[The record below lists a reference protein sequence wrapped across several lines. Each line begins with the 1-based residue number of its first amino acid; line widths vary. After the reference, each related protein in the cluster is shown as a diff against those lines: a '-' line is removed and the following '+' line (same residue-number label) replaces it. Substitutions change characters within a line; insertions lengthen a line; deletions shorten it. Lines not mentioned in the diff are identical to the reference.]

1 MYATNWFD
9 DWNPEALYRD
19 DVTGC
24 DDCSETSPIPKSGI
38 ICGPILRLI
47 NMDFKEKTYEGSIM
61 VVVRG
66 EENFPKITYQ
76 LGPSLPSEDEDIE
89 VNEAFFEGKLFHKD
103 ILKDDNIWFYR
114 YEIKLPMSNYEQMV
128 KYAVDGTMEPHYRF
142 FVPSFTQN
150 SNVISYSCNGFSLS
164 VDTSKFKGSLWY
176 DVLKKHRYV
185 HYHAILGGGD
195 QIYSDN
201 IKLHA
206 PNLKAWLETKD
217 PIKKYNTQTTEETKE
232 QIRQFYLEHYLNWYG
247 YGHWYG
253 STPKSKTTQKCF
265 VKSLACIPAINV
277 WDDHDIIDGYGSY
290 NDSFMKTENFLTVGR
305 MAYRYYMLF
314 QQHVSASKQD
324 GDEYA
329 YLKSKQWILGN
340 EKGSSYIGERSHSI
354 FSWLG
359 PKMAM
364 LGLDCRTERKL
375 HEIFSERSYSLIWER
390 VEREIKNLKGGHLLL
405 MLGIPIAYPRLVWLE
420 WLFTSKLLA
429 PIKYLSKKGI
439 FASGFV
445 NEFNG
450 DVELLDDLN
459 DHWCARHHKKERNY
473 LIMKLQD
480 IGAKYGVRITILSG
494 DVHLASVGRFR
505 AKIHRHH
512 LIMSEEK
519 EKENT
524 RIIEEPTKDVRLIFN
539 IIASA
544 IVNTPPPDAMAT
556 LLQKRCRL
564 HHFDLETDED
574 AVPIFAK
581 EVDGVHKRKE
591 SCFMNKRNW
600 SDIIPI
606 ENLLNN
612 PQLSKE
618 LGVKVGDIV
627 IPGIITEQQKLQ
639 KLENDD
645 QINSYPVTS
654 GGLFTT
660 IHVER
665 DANQTNSQTVS
676 YCLPIP
682 ELTVTC
688 ERLSHKGIKHLN
700 IT

>member
-1 MYATNWFD
+1 MSTMNWFD
-9 DWNPEALYRD
+9 AWDAEALYKD
-19 DVTGC
+19 DVAGC
-24 DDCSETSPIPKSGI
+24 DDCAKTSPLPESGV
-38 ICGPILRLI
+38 ICGPVLRLI
-47 NMDFKEKTYEGSIM
+47 NMDFKEKHYEGSIM
-61 VVVRG
+61 MVVRG
-66 EENFPKITYQ
+66 EEKIPKIAYQ
-76 LGPSLPSEDEDIE
+76 LGPSLPSEGEETEIS
-89 VNEAFFEGKLFHKD
+89 EAYFDNQLFHKD
-103 ILKDDNIWFYR
+103 QLKGDDIWFYR
-114 YEIKLPMSNYEQMV
+114 YEIQLPMAKYEQMV
-128 KYAVDGTMEPHYRF
+128 KYSIDGTTEPHYRF
-142 FVPSFTQN
+142 FIPSFTQN

-176 DVLKKHRYV
+176 DVLRKHQYV

-206 PNLKAWLETKD
+206 PNFKAWLETKD
-217 PIKKYNTQTTEETKE
+217 PIKKYNTKTTEETRD

-253 STPKSKTTQKCF
+253 STPTSKTTQKCF

-290 NDSFMKTENFLTVGR
+290 NDAFMRTENFVTVGR

-314 QQHVSASKQD
+314 QHHVSASKED
-324 GDEYA
+324 GDDFA
-329 YLKSKQWILGN
+329 YLQSKQWILGN
-340 EKGSSYIGERSHSI
+340 EEGSPYIGERSHSI

-359 PKMAM
+359 PKMGM

-375 HEIFSERSYSLIWER
+375 RQVFSERSYSLIWER
-390 VEREIKNLKGGHLLL
+390 VESELKALKGGHLLV

-429 PIKYLSKKGI
+429 PVKYLSKKGI
-439 FASGFV
+439 IPSGLV

-473 LIMKLQD
+473 LVMKLQD

-494 DVHLASVGRFR
+494 DVHLASIGRFR
-505 AKIHRHH
+505 AKTHRHH
-512 LIMSEEK
+512 LIMSEKK
-519 EKENT
+519 EKENAE
-524 RIIEEPTKDVRLIFN
+524 IIEEPTKDERLMFN

-556 LLQKRCRL
+556 LLQKRCHL
-564 HHFDLETDED
+564 HHFDTETDED

-581 EVDGVHKRKE
+581 EVDGARDRND

-600 SDIIPI
+600 SDIIPV
-606 ENLLNN
+606 ENVLNN
-612 PQLSKE
+612 PRLSKE
-618 LGVKVGDIV
+618 LNVKVGDIV
-627 IPGIITEQQKLQ
+627 IPGVITEKQKLAPS
-639 KLENDD
+639 KSD
-645 QINSYPVTS
+645 QFNSYPVTS
-654 GGLFTT
+654 AGLFATVR
-660 IHVER
+660 VEK
-665 DANQTNSQTVS
+665 DVSQADSQTVS
-676 YCLPIP
+676 YGLPIP
-682 ELTVTC
+682 ELEITR
-688 ERLSHKGIKHLN
+688 EKLSHAGIKHLN
-700 IT
+700 VM

>member
-1 MYATNWFD
+1 MSASKWFD
-9 DWNPEALYRD
+9 DWNPEVLYKD

-24 DDCSETSPIPKSGI
+24 DDCAKTSPILESGV

-47 NMDFKEKTYEGSIM
+47 NMDFEQKLYEGSIM
-61 VVVRG
+61 MVVRG
-66 EENFPKITYQ
+66 EETIPKITYQ
-76 LGPSLPSEDEDIE
+76 LGPSLPSESEIIE
-89 VNEAFFEGKLFHKD
+89 IEEASFESKLFHKD
-103 ILKDDNIWFYR
+103 KLKGDDIWFHR
-114 YEIKLPMSNYEQMV
+114 YEIRLPMRDCEQIV
-128 KYAVDGTMEPHYRF
+128 KYSIDGKMEPHYRF
-142 FVPSFTQN
+142 FMPSLTQN

-176 DVLKKHRYV
+176 DVLKKHQYV

-206 PNLKAWLETKD
+206 PNFKAWLDTKD
-217 PIKKYNTQTTEETKE
+217 PIKKYNTQTTDETNE

-265 VKSLACIPAINV
+265 VKALACIPAINV

-290 NDSFMKTENFLTVGR
+290 NDAFMKTENFLAVGR

-314 QQHVSASKQD
+314 QHHVSASKQD
-324 GDEYA
+324 GDDSA
-329 YLKSKQWILGN
+329 YLQGKQWILGN
-340 EKGSSYIGERSHSI
+340 EKGSPYIGERSHSI

-359 PKMAM
+359 PNMAM

-375 HEIFSERSYSLIWER
+375 RQVFSERSYSLIWER
-390 VEREIKNLKGGHLLL
+390 LEKELNTLKGGHLLV

-439 FASGFV
+439 LANGLV

-473 LIMKLQD
+473 LVMKLQD

-494 DVHLASVGRFR
+494 DVHLASIGRFR
-505 AKIHRHH
+505 AKTHRHH
-512 LIMSEEK
+512 LIMSEKK

-524 RIIEEPTKDVRLIFN
+524 KIIEEPTKDERLMFN

-556 LLQKRCRL
+556 LLQKRCCL
-564 HHFDLETDED
+564 HHFDAETDED
-574 AVPIFAK
+574 AVPIFTK
-581 EVDGVHKRKE
+581 EVDGTRKRSD

-600 SDIIPI
+600 SDIIPVK
-606 ENLLNN
+606 NVLNN

-618 LGVKVGDIV
+618 LGIKIGDIV
-627 IPGIITEQQKLQ
+627 IPGVITEQH
-639 KLENDD
+639 KLETLRSDD
-645 QINSYPVTS
+645 QFNSYPVTS
-654 GGLFTT
+654 DSLFTT
-660 IHVER
+660 IHVEK
-665 DANQTNSQTVS
+665 DPSQENSQTVS
-676 YCLPIP
+676 YGLPIP
-682 ELTVTC
+682 ELEITR
-688 ERLSHKGIKHLN
+688 ENLPHAGIKHLN
-700 IT
+700 VI